1 MSQVRNGVH
10 AAQTLIPMSA
20 MLIAALSLSLSAC
33 SDRKADTTTAPAAAT
48 SVPAP
53 TPPASAPAP
62 TSTAPVVPPGT
73 GEDASKKGTSTGMV
87 GGESGT
93 VASSGKPGT
102 GTESGAGTGAAQ
114 SSDSKTTDKK

>member
-1 MSQVRNGVH
+1 MSQVPNGVH
-10 AAQTLIPMSA
+10 AAQTLIPVSA

-33 SDRKADTTTAPAAAT
+33 GDRKPDTTTAPAAK

-53 TPPASAPAP
+53 TPPASTPAP

-102 GTESGAGTGAAQ
+102 GTDSGAGTGAAQ
-114 SSDSKTTDKK
+114 SSDSKTADKK

>member
-10 AAQTLIPMSA
+10 AAQTLIPVSA
-20 MLIAALSLSLSAC
+20 MLIAALSFSLSAC
-33 SDRKADTTTAPAAAT
+33 GDRKADTTTAPAAK

-53 TPPASAPAP
+53 TPPASTPAP

-73 GEDASKKGTSTGMV
+73 GEDVSKKGTSTGMV

-102 GTESGAGTGAAQ
+102 GTDSGAGTGAAQ
-114 SSDSKTTDKK
+114 SSDSKTADKK

>member
-1 MSQVRNGVH
+1 MSQVPNGVH
-10 AAQTLIPMSA
+10 AAQTLIPVSA

-33 SDRKADTTTAPAAAT
+33 GDRKPDTTTAPAAK

-62 TSTAPVVPPGT
+62 TSTAPAVPPGT

-102 GTESGAGTGAAQ
+102 GTDSGAGTGAAQ
-114 SSDSKTTDKK
+114 SSDSKTADKK

>member
-10 AAQTLIPMSA
+10 AAQPLIPVSA
-20 MLIAALSLSLSAC
+20 MLIEALSLSLSAC
-33 SDRKADTTTAPAAAT
+33 SDRKPDTTTAPAAK

-53 TPPASAPAP
+53 TPPASTPAP

-73 GEDASKKGTSTGMV
+73 GEDVSKKGTSTGMV

-102 GTESGAGTGAAQ
+102 GTDSGAGTGAAQ
-114 SSDSKTTDKK
+114 SSDSKTADKK

>member
-1 MSQVRNGVH
+1 MSQVRNGVQGP
-10 AAQTLIPMSA
+10 QTLIPVSA

-33 SDRKADTTTAPAAAT
+33 SDRKPATTTAPAAK

-53 TPPASAPAP
+53 TPPASTPAP
-62 TSTAPVVPPGT
+62 TSTGPVVPPGT

-87 GGESGT
+87 GGEAGT

-102 GTESGAGTGAAQ
+102 GTDSGAGTGAAQ

>member
-10 AAQTLIPMSA
+10 AAQALIPVSA

-33 SDRKADTTTAPAAAT
+33 SDRKADTTTAPAAK

-53 TPPASAPAP
+53 TPPASTPAP

-73 GEDASKKGTSTGMV
+73 GEDVSKKGTSTGMV

-102 GTESGAGTGAAQ
+102 GTDSGAGTGAAQ
-114 SSDSKTTDKK
+114 SSDSKTADKK

>member
-1 MSQVRNGVH
+1 MSQVRNGVQGP
-10 AAQTLIPMSA
+10 QTLIPVSA

-33 SDRKADTTTAPAAAT
+33 SDRKPDTTTAPAVK

-53 TPPASAPAP
+53 TPPASTPAP

-73 GEDASKKGTSTGMV
+73 GEDVSKKGTSTGMV

-102 GTESGAGTGAAQ
+102 GTDSGAGTGAAQ
-114 SSDSKTTDKK
+114 SSDSKTADKK

>member
-10 AAQTLIPMSA
+10 AAQTLIPVSA

-33 SDRKADTTTAPAAAT
+33 GDRKADTTTAPAAK

-73 GEDASKKGTSTGMV
+73 GEDASKKGTRTGMV

-102 GTESGAGTGAAQ
+102 GTDSGAGTGAAQ
-114 SSDSKTTDKK
+114 SSDSKTVDKK